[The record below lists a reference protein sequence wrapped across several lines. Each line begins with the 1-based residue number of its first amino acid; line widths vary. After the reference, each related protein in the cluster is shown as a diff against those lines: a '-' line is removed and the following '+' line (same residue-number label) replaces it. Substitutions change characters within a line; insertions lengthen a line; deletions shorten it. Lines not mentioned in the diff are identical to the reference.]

1 MPLKIA
7 VTGAAGFLAPY
18 LLRELAGLDTIRVG
32 VTSRPPAV
40 PVDGVSYT
48 PELPPSDI
56 VFHLGGSASIAGA
69 VADPAADLER
79 NALGTLRVL
88 EFARQHA
95 GTRVV
100 LASSAA
106 VYGETG
112 GVVPESHALVPVTP
126 YGVSK
131 LAAEGYLRCYAR
143 LHGIDGRIAR
153 IGNVY
158 GPGQRRLAVFDLASR
173 ACRDG
178 APLVVRGTG
187 EEVRDFVHA
196 ADVARALVRIAI
208 DGQPGDAY
216 NVASGTPVTVL
227 SLARLVARFAG
238 LPDDGVRADGV
249 VVAGSVATFRP
260 SIDKLARL
268 GFRAEM
274 PLDNG
279 IAETVAWVRNNT

>member
-1 MPLKIA
+1 M
-7 VTGAAGFLAPY
+7 TGAAGFLAPY
-18 LLRELAGLDTIRVG
+18 LLKELAALDAIRVG
-32 VTSRPPAV
+32 VTARPPLI
-40 PVDGVSYT
+40 PVDGVSYV
-48 PELPPSDI
+48 PELPRSDI

-69 VADPAADLER
+69 IADPAADLEH
-79 NALGTLRVL
+79 NALGTLRML
-88 EFARQHA
+88 EHARQHP

-112 GVVPESHALVPVTP
+112 GIVPESHALVPVTP

-158 GPGQRRLAVFDLASR
+158 GPGQRRLAVFDLAAR
-173 ACRDG
+173 AFREG
-178 APLVVRGTG
+178 APLTIRGTG
-187 EEVRDFVHA
+187 HEVRDFVHA
-196 ADVARALVRIAI
+196 ADVARALVRIAV

-227 SLARLVARFAG
+227 SLARLVARSAG
-238 LPDDGVRADGV
+238 LPDDGVWADGV
-249 VVAGSVATFRP
+249 VVAGSIATFRP
-260 SIDKLARL
+260 SIDKLRRL
-268 GFRAEM
+268 GYKAEV
-274 PLDNG
+274 PLDTG
-279 IAETVAWVRNNT
+279 IAETVAWVRNNI